1 MRRIAFLFLGLCL
14 TAGMIGCSDDATN
27 TDGVDTPTATDTEA
41 GPAGDADGDG
51 DANATD
57 AAPAEDAAK

>member
-14 TAGMIGCSDDATN
+14 TVATIGCKKEDVPPTT
-27 TDGVDTPTATDTEA
+27 TDPAA
-41 GPAGDADGDG
+41 PAGDADKDG

-57 AAPAEDAAK
+57 DAAADPAEQ